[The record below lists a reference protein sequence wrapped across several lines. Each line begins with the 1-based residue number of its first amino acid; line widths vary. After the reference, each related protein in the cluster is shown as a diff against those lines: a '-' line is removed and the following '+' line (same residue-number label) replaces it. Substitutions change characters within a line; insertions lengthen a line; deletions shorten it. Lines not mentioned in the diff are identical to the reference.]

1 MDGMLALAI
10 LNATIVSA
18 TPILY
23 AALGEIFCE
32 RAGILNLGVEGLM
45 LVGAVSG
52 FLITVNTGNV
62 WWGLLMALAMGILLS
77 LVFAF
82 LTVTLQAN
90 QVVSG
95 LALTMFGTGLSGFI
109 GRPVVGI
116 PAPMVFEKIQI
127 PLLSK
132 IPILGPVLFNHDVLV
147 YFLYALV
154 PLFWL
159 LIYRTRAGLELRSV
173 GENPGAVDA
182 VGLNVYALRYFYIA
196 VGGALAAVGGAYLSL
211 AYSPAWLENMTAGRG
226 WIAVALVIF
235 STWNPGRATL
245 GALIFGGVDVLG
257 LRLQAVGVTIPSFFI
272 RMLPYIFTIIVL
284 VLITGSS
291 KKIKNLVPGSL
302 AIPYDREGR

>member
-1 MDGMLALAI
+1 MDGMLVLAI
-10 LNATIVSA
+10 LHAAIVSA

-52 FLITVNTGNV
+52 FLMTVNTGNA
-62 WWGLLMALAMGILLS
+62 WLGLLMALAMGVLLS

-95 LALTMFGTGLSGFI
+95 LALTMFGTGLSGFLGKPVI
-109 GRPVVGI
+109 GV
-116 PAPMVFEKIQI
+116 PAPMVFQRAPI
-127 PLLSK
+127 PFLSD
-132 IPILGPVLFNHDVLV
+132 IPFLGPVLFNHDVLV
-147 YFLYALV
+147 YFLYVLV
-154 PLFWL
+154 PLFWIW
-159 LIYRTRAGLELRSV
+159 IYRTRAGLELRSV
-173 GENPGAVDA
+173 GENPGAADA
-182 VGLNVYALRYFYIA
+182 VGINVYALRYFYVA
-196 VGGALAAVGGAYLSL
+196 VGGALAALGGAYLSL

-235 STWNPGRATL
+235 STWNPGRAAL
-245 GALIFGGVDVLG
+245 GALLFGGVDVLG
-257 LRLQAVGVTIPSFFI
+257 LRMQAIGVTIPSFFI
-272 RMLPYIFTIIVL
+272 RMLPYIFTILVL

-291 KKIKNLVPGSL
+291 RRVKTMVPGAL
-302 AIPYDREGR
+302 GIPYDREGR